1 MRTYRIV
8 LPNGGSPSLDSSPA
22 RPVSTWVNKT
32 CTEFPTRDTAARAAA
47 RIILA
52 AHDAEMPATG
62 DSYAASLIEPME
74 WTTGLDVWEA
84 GERLKRT
91 ALWILPLLVEDAPAH
106 LFNVNEGVKS

>member
-22 RPVSTWVNKT
+22 RPISTWVNKT
-32 CTEFPTRDTAARAAA
+32 CTEFPNAESANIARRELAQAT
-47 RIILA
+47 LA
-52 AHDAEMPATG
+52 AGFPTTG
-62 DSYAASLIEPME
+62 TEYSFALVVEFD
-74 WTTGLDVWEA
+74 WTAGLDVWEA